1 MALLMGALV
10 KRKRGQ
16 LMKILIVGGVAAG
29 TKAAAKLK
37 RLNPAAD
44 VTILTKGKDISY
56 AGCGLPYYVGGLIP
70 EKEDLIVNTPAKFTA
85 LTGAKVLVER
95 EVTALDAQKKELT
108 AHNLRTGVQE
118 NYDYDECIIA
128 CGASSIVPPLPG
140 VSLPGV
146 FTMRTPQDAIELR
159 EYLEQTGAKRAV
171 VAGGGFIGLE
181 VAENLMQKGLAV
193 TVIDM
198 ADQIMPGFDKDM
210 ADYARRHLESK
221 GIKVRLNTRLEA
233 VLGESKAEGIRVP
246 DGEIKADVVVMSLG
260 IRANTA
266 FLKDT
271 GLEMMPNGTIV
282 VDSQM
287 KTSLEHVWAAGDCV
301 SVVNRITGER
311 TWAPMGSSANME
323 GRTLAEA
330 LCGEDSNFP
339 GVLGT
344 AVVKLPELNGGR
356 TGLNEEA
363 ARKAGHDVVSVVSVV
378 DDKAH
383 YYPGASTFI
392 IKLIADKVSRKL
404 LGVQV
409 LGSGAVDKVT
419 DVGVV
424 ALTMGAT
431 IDQLQNMD
439 MAYAPPFSTAIHPFV
454 TAINVLK
461 NKMDGRVDT
470 FTPIEFMQGKAADYR
485 IIDTALLP
493 KISGAPYVDLT
504 AVNGEVKGLGKEEK
518 LLLVCDK
525 GKRAY
530 LLQNRLRHFGYTNT
544 KVLEGGL
551 TVNQMPKQEGKVTVS
566 AEDIKR
572 VKAWGFLHNKGTD
585 CFNARIIT
593 RNGKITA
600 EESQCITE
608 AARLFGSGEIEM
620 TSRLTIEIRGV
631 PYDKIDDLRAFVAEA
646 GLETG
651 GTGSKVRPVVA
662 CKGTTCQYGLLDSF
676 DLSQKIHERF
686 YKGYE
691 SVKLPH
697 KFKIAVGGCPNN
709 CVKPNLNDLGI
720 VGQRIPQFNAE
731 LCRGCKVCQVENNC
745 PVGAA
750 KVVDGMLQ
758 IDKDICNNCGRC
770 VTKCPFKAM
779 PDGQY
784 GYRVYIGGRWG
795 KKVAQGRPL
804 DPVFTSEEEV
814 LSIIEKAILL
824 FREQGK
830 TGERFSDTIE
840 RLGFENVQQ
849 QLLSDDILSRKD
861 EIIGAKLHL
870 VGGATC

>member
-1 MALLMGALV
+1 MKVLV
-10 KRKRGQ
+10 
-16 LMKILIVGGVAAG
+16 IGGVAAG
-29 TKAAAKLK
+29 TKTAAKLK
-37 RLNPAAD
+37 RLDPAAD
-44 VTILTKGKDISY
+44 VTILTKGKEISY

-70 EKEDLIVNTPAKFTA
+70 EKEQLIVNTPAKFTA

-95 EVTALDAQKKELT
+95 EVTSLDVNKKEV
-108 AHNLRTGVQE
+108 AAKNLRTGTE
-118 NYDYDECIIA
+118 ETYFYDECVIA
-128 CGASSIVPPLPG
+128 SGASAIIPPLPG

-159 EYLEQTGAKRAV
+159 EYLEQNGAKRAV

-181 VAENLMQKGLAV
+181 VAENLAEKGLSV

-198 ADQIMPGFDKDM
+198 ADQIMPGFDKEM
-210 ADYARRHLESK
+210 ADYAKRHLEKK
-221 GIKVRLNTRLEA
+221 GIKILLNTPLQA
-233 VLGESKAEGIRVP
+233 VLGDSKAEGIKIP

-260 IRANTA
+260 IRPNTA

-271 GLEMMPNGTIV
+271 GLEMMPNGTII
-282 VDSQM
+282 VDHQM
-287 KTSLEHVWAAGDCV
+287 KTNLPHIYAAGDCV
-301 SVVNRITGER
+301 SVVNRLTGER
-311 TWAPMGSSANME
+311 TWSPMGSSANME
-323 GRTLAEA
+323 GRTLAEVI
-330 LCGEDSNFP
+330 CGEESSYP

-356 TGLNEEA
+356 TGLSEA
-363 ARKAGHDVVSVVSVV
+363 AAKAAGYDVVSVVDTV

-392 IKLIADKVSRKL
+392 IKLVADKNTRKL

-431 IDQLQNMD
+431 VDQLQNMD

-454 TAINVLK
+454 TAVNILK
-461 NKMDGRVDT
+461 NKMDGRLDS
-470 FTPIEFMQGKAADYR
+470 FTPAEFMEGKAEGYR
-485 IIDTALLP
+485 IVDAAITP
-493 KISGAPYVDLT
+493 KIAGAPYVDFT
-504 AVNGEVKGLGKEEK
+504 SINGEVKGLSKEEK

-530 LLQNRLRHFGYTNT
+530 LMQNRLRFYGYTNT

-551 TVNQMPKQEGKVTVS
+551 TVNVMPKQSGQVTVS

-608 AARLFGSGEIEM
+608 AAQRFGNGEIAM
-620 TSRLTIEIRGV
+620 TSRLTVEIQGV
-631 PYDKIDDLRAFVAEA
+631 PYDRIDDLRAFVEEH

-676 DLSQKIHERF
+676 ALSDKIHDRF
-686 YKGYE
+686 YKGYGD
-691 SVKLPH
+691 VKLPH

-709 CVKPNLNDLGI
+709 CVKPNLNDLGV
-720 VGQRIPQFNAE
+720 VGQRIPGFKAE
-731 LCRGCKVCQVENNC
+731 LCRGCKVCQVENTC
-745 PVGAA
+745 PVKAA
-750 KVVDGMLQ
+750 KVVDGVLT

-770 VTKCPFKAM
+770 ISSCPFKAM

-784 GYRVYIGGRWG
+784 GYRIYIGGRWG
-795 KKVAQGRPL
+795 KKFAHGRPL
-804 DPVFTSEEEV
+804 DPVFTSEDEV
-814 LSIIEKAILL
+814 MQIIEKAILL

-849 QLLSDDILSRKD
+849 QLLGNELLERRD
-861 EIIGAKLHL
+861 EILGAKLHL

>member
-1 MALLMGALV
+1 MKVLV
-10 KRKRGQ
+10 
-16 LMKILIVGGVAAG
+16 IGGVAAG
-29 TKAAAKLK
+29 TKTAAKLK

-44 VTILTKGKDISY
+44 VTILTKGKEISY

-70 EKEDLIVNTPAKFTA
+70 EKEQLIVNTPAKFTA

-95 EVTALDAQKKELT
+95 EVTSLDVNKKEV
-108 AHNLRTGVQE
+108 AAKNLRTGTE
-118 NYDYDECIIA
+118 ETYSYDECVIA
-128 CGASSIVPPLPG
+128 SGASAIIPPLPG

-146 FTMRTPQDAIELR
+146 FTIRTPQDAIELR
-159 EYLEQTGAKRAV
+159 EYLEQNGAKRAV

-181 VAENLMQKGLAV
+181 AAENLAEKGLSV

-198 ADQIMPGFDKDM
+198 ADQIMPGFDKEM
-210 ADYARRHLESK
+210 ADYAKRHLEKK
-221 GIKVRLNTRLEA
+221 GIKILLNTPLQA
-233 VLGESKAEGIRVP
+233 VLGDSKAEGIKIP

-260 IRANTA
+260 IRPNTA

-282 VDSQM
+282 VDHQM
-287 KTSLEHVWAAGDCV
+287 KTNLPHIYAAGDCV
-301 SVVNRITGER
+301 SVVNRLTGER
-311 TWAPMGSSANME
+311 TWSPMGSSANME
-323 GRTLAEA
+323 GRTLAEVI
-330 LCGEDSNFP
+330 CGEESSYP

-356 TGLNEEA
+356 TGLSEA
-363 ARKAGHDVVSVVSVV
+363 AAKAAGYDVVSVVDTV

-392 IKLIADKVSRKL
+392 IKLVADKNTRKL

-431 IDQLQNMD
+431 VDQLQNMD

-454 TAINVLK
+454 TTVNILK
-461 NKMDGRVDT
+461 NKMDGRLDS
-470 FTPIEFMQGKAADYR
+470 FTPAEFMEGKAEGYR
-485 IIDTALLP
+485 IVDAAITP
-493 KISGAPYVDLT
+493 KIAGAPYVDFT
-504 AVNGEVKGLGKEEK
+504 SINGEVKGLFKEEK

-530 LLQNRLRHFGYTNT
+530 LMQNRLRFYGYTNT

-551 TVNQMPKQEGKVTVS
+551 TVNVMPKQSGQVTVS

-608 AARLFGSGEIEM
+608 AAQRFGNGEIAM
-620 TSRLTIEIRGV
+620 TSRLTVEIQGV
-631 PYDKIDDLRAFVAEA
+631 PYDRIDDLRAFVEEH

-676 DLSQKIHERF
+676 ALSDKIHNRF
-686 YKGYE
+686 YKGYGD
-691 SVKLPH
+691 VKLPH

-709 CVKPNLNDLGI
+709 CVKPNLNDLGV
-720 VGQRIPQFNAE
+720 VGQRIPGFKAE
-731 LCRGCKVCQVENNC
+731 LCRGCKVCQVENTC
-745 PVGAA
+745 PVKAA
-750 KVVDGMLQ
+750 KVVDGVLT

-770 VTKCPFKAM
+770 ISSCPFKAM

-784 GYRVYIGGRWG
+784 GYRIYIGGRWG
-795 KKVAQGRPL
+795 KKFAHGRPL
-804 DPVFTSEEEV
+804 DPVFTSEDEV
-814 LSIIEKAILL
+814 MQIIEKAILL

-849 QLLSDDILSRKD
+849 QLLGNELLERRD
-861 EIIGAKLHL
+861 EILGAKLHL

>member
-1 MALLMGALV
+1 MKVLV
-10 KRKRGQ
+10 
-16 LMKILIVGGVAAG
+16 IGGVAAG
-29 TKAAAKLK
+29 TKTAAKLK

-44 VTILTKGKDISY
+44 VTILTKGKEISY

-70 EKEDLIVNTPAKFTA
+70 EKEQLIVNTPAKFTA

-95 EVTALDAQKKELT
+95 EVTSLDVNKKEV
-108 AHNLRTGVQE
+108 AAKNLRTGTE
-118 NYDYDECIIA
+118 ETYSYDECVIA
-128 CGASSIVPPLPG
+128 SGASAIIPPLPG

-159 EYLEQTGAKRAV
+159 EYLEQNGAKRAV

-181 VAENLMQKGLAV
+181 AAENLAEKGLSV

-198 ADQIMPGFDKDM
+198 ADQIMPGFDKEM
-210 ADYARRHLESK
+210 ADYAKRHLEKK
-221 GIKVRLNTRLEA
+221 GIKILLNTPLQA
-233 VLGESKAEGIRVP
+233 VLGDSKAEGIKIP

-260 IRANTA
+260 IRPNTA

-271 GLEMMPNGTIV
+271 GLEMMPNGTIA
-282 VDSQM
+282 VDHQM
-287 KTSLEHVWAAGDCV
+287 KTNLPHIYAAGDCV
-301 SVVNRITGER
+301 SVVNRLTGER
-311 TWAPMGSSANME
+311 TWSPMGSSANME
-323 GRTLAEA
+323 GRTLAEVI
-330 LCGEDSNFP
+330 CGEESSYP

-356 TGLNEEA
+356 TGLSEA
-363 ARKAGHDVVSVVSVV
+363 AAKAAGYDVVSVVDTV

-392 IKLIADKVSRKL
+392 IKLVADKNTRKL

-431 IDQLQNMD
+431 VDQLQNMD

-454 TAINVLK
+454 TAVNILK
-461 NKMDGRVDT
+461 NKMDGRLDS
-470 FTPIEFMQGKAADYR
+470 FTPAEFMEGKAEGYR
-485 IIDTALLP
+485 IVDAAITP
-493 KISGAPYVDLT
+493 KIAGAPYVDFT
-504 AVNGEVKGLGKEEK
+504 SINGEVKGLSKEEK

-530 LLQNRLRHFGYTNT
+530 LMQNRLRFYGYTNT

-551 TVNQMPKQEGKVTVS
+551 TVNVMPKQNGQVTVS

-608 AARLFGSGEIEM
+608 AAQRFGNGEIAM
-620 TSRLTIEIRGV
+620 TSRLTVEIQGV
-631 PYDKIDDLRAFVAEA
+631 PYDRIDDLRAFVEEH

-676 DLSQKIHERF
+676 ALSDKIHNRF
-686 YKGYE
+686 YKGYGD
-691 SVKLPH
+691 VKLPH

-709 CVKPNLNDLGI
+709 CVKPNLNDLGV
-720 VGQRIPQFNAE
+720 VGQRIPGFKAE
-731 LCRGCKVCQVENNC
+731 LCRGCKVCQVENTC
-745 PVGAA
+745 PVKAA
-750 KVVDGMLQ
+750 KVVDGVLT

-770 VTKCPFKAM
+770 ISSCPFKAM

-784 GYRVYIGGRWG
+784 GYRIYIGGRWG
-795 KKVAQGRPL
+795 KKFAHGRPL
-804 DPVFTSEEEV
+804 DPVFTSEDEV
-814 LSIIEKAILL
+814 MQIIEKAILL

-849 QLLSDDILSRKD
+849 QLLGNELLERRD
-861 EIIGAKLHL
+861 EILGAKLHL